1 MNGSFRSV
9 TDKGIDFEGL
19 IGGIFIFFSREHLAK
34 LDGNEKIEG
43 EKFGPKGRKEK
54 SASSG
59 F

>member
-1 MNGSFRSV
+1 MDGPFRSV
-9 TDKGIDFEGL
+9 TDKGIDLEGL
-19 IGGIFIFFSREHLAK
+19 IGGIFIFFRGEHLAK

-43 EKFGPKGRKEK
+43 EKFGPKGRKGK